1 MIISNTAA
9 PTNPPMSA
17 IKFTSSP
24 PSEAPVYNTCDII
37 TTCKAIFWRLRPH
50 SGCVCWFWCN
60 IFCFFLFLGGGGW
73 LWASSGTKENC
84 CGYFSQKA
92 QIWSS
97 IWIRIYPERIW
108 MCDIRTNICF
118 SWPYI
123 PITATS
129 SAAVTLKAVV
139 KFFASLSSSGLSSF
153 RLLTYKGSIQ
163 NAWHVSMD

>member
-1 MIISNTAA
+1 
-9 PTNPPMSA
+9 MSA

-24 PSEAPVYNTCDII
+24 PSEAPVYNTCDMI

-60 IFCFFLFLGGGGW
+60 VFCFFLFLGEGGGFGPPVEPKKI
-73 LWASSGTKENC
+73 AVDISAK
-84 CGYFSQKA
+84 KA

-163 NAWHVSMD
+163 NAWYVSMD